1 MTSCDTL
8 RYRSFNSETK
18 SPLSVLSLFNIISPM
33 DINFGPQAELKSNL
47 NDTQNLDRILLLLL
61 ISALFTEDTIN
72 YFILNRII
80 EELDNE

>member
-1 MTSCDTL
+1 
-8 RYRSFNSETK
+8 
-18 SPLSVLSLFNIISPM
+18 M

-61 ISALFTEDTIN
+61 ISALFTEDRIN